1 MFRNSIVPI
10 TAGVMLALAG
20 SAQAA
25 TKTSNITVTASVA
38 SNCNITTTNM
48 AFGAFTGVADL
59 VGTATVGVRCS
70 KGTGFT
76 VTLSPGTTAG
86 ATFAQRLLSDGGANT
101 LQYNLFSDAAY
112 TNIWGDG
119 TASTDAYSAT
129 GTGLSVA
136 GQFNRT
142 VYGKLPN
149 NSTNQDAQVGSYSDT
164 IVASVVY

>member
-25 TKTSNITVTASVA
+25 TKTSNINVTASVA

-48 AFGAFTGVADL
+48 AFGAYTGAADL
-59 VGTATVGVRCS
+59 FGTATVGVRCT
-70 KGTGFT
+70 KGTT
-76 VTLSPGTTAG
+76 YTLTLNPGATLG

-101 LQYNLFSDAAY
+101 LQYNLYTDAAY

-119 TASTDAYSAT
+119 SPSTTVYSST
-129 GTGLSVA
+129 GTGLSA
-136 GQFNRT
+136 TGQVNRT
-142 VYGKLPN
+142 VYGKLPDN
-149 NSTNQDAQVGSYSDT
+149 ATNQDAQVGSYSDT